1 MQIFAEQIVN
11 ALQMGALLFLVASGL
26 SLIFGLMHVVNLA
39 HGVFYMAGAYLA
51 LTLAERLGHF
61 YWALVI
67 VPVLT
72 GVLGVLVERTLLS
85 RTYGRGMYPQ
95 VLLTLGLVFACDEL
109 VRIIWGPQ
117 IQTLAPPAEFQGSL
131 DVLGVAVPLY
141 RLLVVLVGVVV
152 VVALVLLFGRSRL
165 GAMVRASV
173 DDREMASALGIDVRR
188 LFTGVFAVGS
198 ALAGLA
204 GVLSVPLFNAF
215 PGMGSEILIS
225 ALVVVVVGG
234 MGSLAGALIA
244 SLVIGTATVVGQVY
258 APAFSTGFIYLV
270 LVIVLLVRP
279 QGLMGI
285 AR

>member
-1 MQIFAEQIVN
+1 MQIFAEQVVN

-39 HGVFYMAGAYLA
+39 HGVFYMVGGYLA
-51 LTLAERLGHF
+51 LTLAGRLGQF
-61 YWALVI
+61 YWAMLV
-67 VPVLT
+67 VPLLT
-72 GVLGVLVERTLLS
+72 GALGVLVERTLLS

-117 IQTLAPPAEFQGSL
+117 IQTLAPPVELQGSI
-131 DVLGVAVPLY
+131 VAAGVAVPLY
-141 RLLVVLVGVVV
+141 RLLVVAVGVVV
-152 VVALVLLFGRSRL
+152 VAALVTLFGRSKL

-173 DDREMASALGIDVRR
+173 DDREMASALGIDVRL
-188 LFTGVFAVGS
+188 LFTGVFAAGS

-204 GVLSVPLFNAF
+204 GVLSLPLFNAF

-234 MGSLAGALIA
+234 MGSLPGALIA
-244 SLVIGTATVVGQVY
+244 SLIIGGATVVGQVY

-270 LVIVLLVRP
+270 LVLVLLVRP

>member
-1 MQIFAEQIVN
+1 MQILAEQIVN

-51 LTLAERLGHF
+51 LTLAGRLGHF
-61 YWALVI
+61 YWALLI
-67 VPVLT
+67 VPALT
-72 GVLGVLVERTLLS
+72 AVLGVLVERTLLS

-117 IQTLAPPAEFQGSL
+117 IQTLAPPAELQGSL

-141 RLLVVLVGVVV
+141 RLLVVLIGAVV
-152 VVALVLLFGRSRL
+152 VVALVALFGRSRL

-244 SLVIGTATVVGQVY
+244 SLIIGAATVVGQVY

-270 LVIVLLVRP
+270 LVLVLLVRP

>member
-109 VRIIWGPQ
+109 VRIIWGRRSRRSHRPRSSGQ
-117 IQTLAPPAEFQGSL
+117 PGCPGRRGS
-131 DVLGVAVPLY
+131 AVP
-141 RLLVVLVGVVV
+141 
-152 VVALVLLFGRSRL
+152 AAGRAGRRRRGG
-165 GAMVRASV
+165 GAAAVRAQPAGRDGS
-173 DDREMASALGIDVRR
+173 RQRR
-188 LFTGVFAVGS
+188 
-198 ALAGLA
+198 
-204 GVLSVPLFNAF
+204 
-215 PGMGSEILIS
+215 
-225 ALVVVVVGG
+225 
-234 MGSLAGALIA
+234 
-244 SLVIGTATVVGQVY
+244 
-258 APAFSTGFIYLV
+258 
-270 LVIVLLVRP
+270 RP
-279 QGLMGI
+279 
-285 AR
+285 

>member
-1 MQIFAEQIVN
+1 M
-11 ALQMGALLFLVASGL
+11 
-26 SLIFGLMHVVNLA
+26 
-39 HGVFYMAGAYLA
+39 
-51 LTLAERLGHF
+51 
-61 YWALVI
+61 
-67 VPVLT
+67 
-72 GVLGVLVERTLLS
+72 
-85 RTYGRGMYPQ
+85 
-95 VLLTLGLVFACDEL
+95 
-109 VRIIWGPQ
+109 
-117 IQTLAPPAEFQGSL
+117 
-131 DVLGVAVPLY
+131 
-141 RLLVVLVGVVV
+141 
-152 VVALVLLFGRSRL
+152 
-165 GAMVRASV
+165 
-173 DDREMASALGIDVRR
+173 
-188 LFTGVFAVGS
+188 FAVGS

>member
-51 LTLAERLGHF
+51 LTLAGRLGHF

-72 GVLGVLVERTLLS
+72 AVLGVLVERTLLS

-117 IQTLAPPAEFQGSL
+117 IQTLAPPAELQGSL
-131 DVLGVAVPLY
+131 EVLGVAVPLY
-141 RLLVVLVGVVV
+141 RLLVVLIGVVV
-152 VVALVLLFGRSRL
+152 VMALVALFGRSRL

-244 SLVIGTATVVGQVY
+244 SLIIGAATVVGQVY